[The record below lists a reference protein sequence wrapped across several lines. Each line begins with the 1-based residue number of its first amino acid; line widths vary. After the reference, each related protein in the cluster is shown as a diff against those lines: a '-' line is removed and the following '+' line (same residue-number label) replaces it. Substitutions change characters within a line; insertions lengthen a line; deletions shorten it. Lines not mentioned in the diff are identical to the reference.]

1 MNPIVAAAVTQG
13 IAALVEIWRVHA
25 NKPAGWEPTAEDWA
39 ELRRANAKTAADYER
54 ESVESLASRV
64 ERRDTIGGVMASAA
78 PGVYE
83 QTR

>member
-39 ELRRANAKTAADYER
+39 DLRRANAKTAADYER
-54 ESVESLASRV
+54 EAALNA
-64 ERRDTIGGVMASAA
+64 ERGTRSAENMGSVMATAA
-78 PGVYE
+78 PGDPS
-83 QTR
+83 R

>member
-1 MNPIVAAAVTQG
+1 MNPIVAAAITQG

-54 ESVESLASRV
+54 EAIKNRELGM
-64 ERRDTIGGVMASAA
+64 DDGGLGGVMATAA
-78 PGVYE
+78 PGDSA
-83 QTR
+83 R